1 MAQESTDS
9 FACTITGPA
18 EPASSGTAAVMGL
31 PPGTRLGEFEVID
44 KIKIVKTSRR
54 PKNGEHDPVQ

>member
-44 KIKIVKTSRR
+44 KIKIVKNKQET
-54 PKNGEHDPVQ
+54 

>member
-9 FACTITGPA
+9 FACTTTGPA
-18 EPASSGTAAVMGL
+18 ESATSDTAAVMGL

-44 KIKIVKTSRR
+44 KIKIVKNKQET
-54 PKNGEHDPVQ
+54 